1 MSSDPELADFLKKAA
16 RQARGESVSSEF
28 PEAKTLSYMN
38 DEDPAH
44 AHLRAKTRDLEADTE
59 LKKTFATSFIRVLK
73 IQLILMNI
81 IFVFIGFKWLEF
93 GDLVVNLFMTG
104 TLAEVFGIVMVM
116 TRYLFSKHD

>member
-16 RQARGESVSSEF
+16 RQARGESVSGEF
-28 PEAKTLSYMN
+28 PKAKTLSYIN
-38 DEDPAH
+38 DEDPAN

-59 LKKTFATSFIRVLK
+59 LKKSFAKSFIRVLS

-81 IFVFIGFKWLEF
+81 IFICIGIKWLEF
-93 GDLVVNLFMTG
+93 DDLVVNLFMTG

-116 TRYLFSKHD
+116 T

>member
-16 RQARGESVSSEF
+16 RQARGESVSGEF
-28 PEAKTLSYMN
+28 PKAKTLSYIN
-38 DEDPAH
+38 DEDPAN

-59 LKKTFATSFIRVLK
+59 LKKSFAKSFIRVLS

-81 IFVFIGFKWLEF
+81 IFICIGIKWLEF
-93 GDLVVNLFMTG
+93 DDLVVNLFMTG

-116 TRYLFSKHD
+116 TQYLFSKHE

>member
-1 MSSDPELADFLKKAA
+1 
-16 RQARGESVSSEF
+16 
-28 PEAKTLSYMN
+28 MN

-81 IFVFIGFKWLEF
+81 IIGFKWLEF